1 MGTLQGMTTPA
12 KLKFTIYQGA
22 TFRRPLRWLNPDKTP
37 IDLTGCAARMQ
48 VREDIDAPAVLL
60 ELSTDNGRIALG
72 GTAGTVELLVDAVTT
87 AAIAWES
94 GVWDLEIAHPGGD
107 VTRLAEG
114 PISVRREV
122 TRG

>member
-1 MGTLQGMTTPA
+1 MTTPA

-22 TFRRPLRWLNPDKTP
+22 TFRRRLSWRTVSGAP
-37 IDLTGCAARMQ
+37 INLTGCTARMQ

-60 ELSTDNGRIALG
+60 ELSTDNGRIVLG
-72 GTAGTVELLVDAVTT
+72 GTAGTVDLLVDAVTT

-114 PISVRREV
+114 GIGVRREV

>member
-48 VREDIDAPAVLL
+48 VREDIDAPTVLL

-114 PISVRREV
+114 SISVRREV